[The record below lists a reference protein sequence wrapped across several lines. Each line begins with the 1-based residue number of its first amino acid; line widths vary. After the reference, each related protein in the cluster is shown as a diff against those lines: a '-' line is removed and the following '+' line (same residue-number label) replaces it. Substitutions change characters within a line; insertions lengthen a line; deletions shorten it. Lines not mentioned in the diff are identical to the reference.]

1 MCQKILGISPV
12 RDNYFRHL
20 NLTQWK
26 PILRSRKRQ
35 YIVAGVRGTHESLR
49 SQEHCCF
56 FDIAELD
63 LKEKKNQI
71 DFNFFPLI
79 LRGNV
84 SSYLVRQ
91 ELKVVDKSTE

>member
-1 MCQKILGISPV
+1 M
-12 RDNYFRHL
+12 
-20 NLTQWK
+20 
-26 PILRSRKRQ
+26 
-35 YIVAGVRGTHESLR
+35 AEVRGTHESLR
-49 SQEHCCF
+49 SEEHCCF

-63 LKEKKNQI
+63 LKKKIQI

-79 LRGNV
+79 LRGNF